1 MSQTQIQ
8 QSENNNNE
16 AVQTNISTQQIP
28 GGRKGH
34 TAYLNPEDNYIYVS
48 YNRQEPE
55 FYSENKVGHA
65 PTIRKAMV
73 EIGQHGRLVSDDFDK
88 VDLYTPNYQATA
100 EDYWKHIAKI
110 ASIGRTA
117 AVGGMMVP
125 ENFSAI
131 SITNVLA
138 QLRGTEER
146 NYVLQ
151 DAVTN
156 LNTSLLEGRIDIE
169 AGFDVHKNIPLG
181 AEIPSNQVTYTSVT
195 FKLPMLGAHVA
206 RYNEMNF
213 TNLEHD
219 PYRNSI
225 NRIGKRVI
233 KAKAELVKDAITAAT
248 VTSAGSSWIAFSGG
262 DSSANPYVDL
272 GTATDAIVAANG
284 NPNVIVMNDRTFRHF
299 FSNTWVRG
307 STEATKGNSPQPG
320 VTKTASLPG
329 TGLTAYIDSLIS
341 NSEAYIYDKEAII
354 GFQGPSAVTTYEDPH
369 HRAEGYY
376 YWEYFYAK
384 IIENSKCYKLTGISP

>member
-1 MSQTQIQ
+1 MSQTLEQNQ
-8 QSENNNNE
+8 EN
-16 AVQTNISTQQIP
+16 VQTNITSQQIP
-28 GGRKGH
+28 GGLKGH

-48 YNRQEPE
+48 QNRQYPE
-55 FYSENKVGHA
+55 FFTENKVAYA
-65 PTIRKAMV
+65 PILRKALV
-73 EIGQHGRLVSDDFDK
+73 EIGKHGKLVSDDFNE
-88 VDLYTPNYQATA
+88 VELFTPRYQAPA
-100 EDYWKHIAKI
+100 EDYFKHIAKT

-117 AVGGMMVP
+117 AAGGMMVP
-125 ENFSAI
+125 DNYSAI
-131 SITNVLA
+131 NITNVLA

-151 DAVTN
+151 DAATN

-169 AGFDVHKNIPLG
+169 AGFDVHKNIALG

-206 RYNEMNF
+206 KYNEMNF

-225 NRIGKRVI
+225 NKIGKRVI
-233 KAKAELVKDAITAAT
+233 KAKAELVKDAITAAS
-248 VTSAGSSWIAFSGG
+248 VTSAGSSWIAYSGG
-262 DSSANPYVDL
+262 DSTNNPYVDI
-272 GTATDAIVAANG
+272 GTASDAIVNANG
-284 NPNVIVMNDRTFRHF
+284 NPNTIVMNDRTFRSF

-307 STEATKGNSPQPG
+307 STEATRGNSPQPG
-320 VTKTASLPG
+320 VTKTVALPG
-329 TGLTAYIDSLIS
+329 TGLQAYVDSLIS
-341 NSEAYIYDKEAII
+341 NNEVYVYDKEAII
-354 GFQGPSAVTTYEDPH
+354 AFQGPSAVSTYEDVH

-384 IIENSKCYKLTGISP
+384 IIENSKFYKLTGISP

>member
-1 MSQTQIQ
+1 MSQTQE
-8 QSENNNNE
+8 QSEP
-16 AVQTNISTQQIP
+16 VQTNVSVQQIP
-28 GGRKGH
+28 GGLKGH

-48 YNRQEPE
+48 MNRNKPE
-55 FYSENKVGHA
+55 FFSENKVTHA
-65 PTIRKAMV
+65 PTLRKAMS
-73 EIGQHGRLVSDDFDK
+73 EIRQHGKLVSEDFDK
-88 VDLYTPNYQATA
+88 VDLYTQRFQAPA
-100 EDYWKHIAKI
+100 EDYWRFVAK
-110 ASIGRTA
+110 TA
-117 AVGGMMVP
+117 AIGGMMVP

-131 SITNVLA
+131 NITNVLA

-146 NYVLQ
+146 NYVIQ

-181 AEIPSNQVTYTSVT
+181 AEIPTNQVTYTSVT

-206 RYNEMNF
+206 KYNEMNF

-225 NRIGKRVI
+225 NKIGKRVI

-248 VTSAGSSWIAFSGG
+248 ATSAGSSWIAYTGG
-262 DSSANPYVDL
+262 DSTNNPYVDI
-272 GTATDAIVAANG
+272 GTASDAIVTANG
-284 NPNVIVMNDRTFRHF
+284 NPNVIVLNDRTFRSF

-307 STEATKGNSPQPG
+307 STEVTRGNSPQPG
-320 VTKTASLPG
+320 VTKTTTFPG
-329 TGLTAYIDSLIS
+329 TGLTAYVDSLIS
-341 NSEAYIYDKEAII
+341 NNEVYVYDKEAII

-384 IIENSKCYKLTGISP
+384 IIENSKIYKLTGISP

>member
-1 MSQTQIQ
+1 MSQTQVQ
-8 QSENNNNE
+8 ENNE
-16 AVQTNISTQQIP
+16 EVQTNIRTQQIP
-28 GGRKGH
+28 GGPRGH

-48 YNRQEPE
+48 DNRQQPE

-65 PTIRKAMV
+65 PTLRKAMA
-73 EIGQHGRLVSDDFDK
+73 EISQHGRLVSEDFDK
-88 VDLYTPNYQATA
+88 VELYTQKFQAPA
-100 EDYWKHIAKI
+100 EDYWKHVAKL
-110 ASIGRTA
+110 AAIGRTA
-117 AVGGMMVP
+117 ASGGMMVP

-146 NYVLQ
+146 NYILQ

-219 PYRNSI
+219 PYRSSI

-233 KAKAELVKDAITAAT
+233 KAKAELCKDAITAAT

-262 DSSANPYVDL
+262 DSTANPYVDL
-272 GTATDAIVAANG
+272 GTAMDAIVAANG
-284 NPNVIVMNDRTFRHF
+284 NPNTIVINDRTFRYF

-307 STEATKGNSPQPG
+307 NTEAARGNSPSPG
-320 VTKTASLPG
+320 VTKTSQLPG
-329 TGLTAYIDSLIS
+329 TGLTAYVDSLIA
-341 NSEAYIYDKEAII
+341 NSEAYVYDKEAII

-376 YWEYFYAK
+376 YWEYFKAQ
-384 IIENSKCYKLTGISP
+384 IIEQAKFYKLTGVSP

>member
-1 MSQTQIQ
+1 MSQTYNQ
-8 QSENNNNE
+8 ETNNE
-16 AVQTNISTQQIP
+16 AVQTNITTQQIP
-28 GGRKGH
+28 GGLRGH

-48 YNRQEPE
+48 LNRQQPE
-55 FYSENKVGHA
+55 FYSENKVSHA
-65 PTIRKAMV
+65 PTLRKAMT
-73 EIGQHGRLVSDDFDK
+73 EIAQHGKLVSEDFDK
-88 VDLYTPNYQATA
+88 VELYTSKFQAPA
-100 EDYWKHIAKI
+100 EDYWKHISRL
-110 ASIGRTA
+110 ASVGRTA
-117 AVGGMMVP
+117 AAGGMMVP

-131 SITNVLA
+131 NITNVLA

-146 NYVLQ
+146 NYVIQ

-169 AGFDVHKNIPLG
+169 AGFDVHKNIPIG
-181 AEIPSNQVTYTSVT
+181 AEIPTNQVTYTSVT

-213 TNLEHD
+213 ANLEQD

-248 VTSAGSSWIAFSGG
+248 VTSAGSSWIAYSGG
-262 DSSANPYVDL
+262 DSTNNPYVDV
-272 GTATDAIVAANG
+272 GTASDAIVAANG
-284 NPNVIVMNDRTFRHF
+284 NPNTLVINDRTFRAF
-299 FSNTWVRG
+299 YSNTWVKG
-307 STEATKGNSPQPG
+307 STEPTRGNSPQPG
-320 VTKTASLPG
+320 VTKTTQLPG
-329 TGLTAYIDSLIS
+329 TGLTAYVDSLIS
-341 NSEAYIYDKEAII
+341 NNEAYIYDKEAII

-384 IIENSKCYKLTGISP
+384 IIENAKIYKLTGISP

>member
-1 MSQTQIQ
+1 MSQTL
-8 QSENNNNE
+8 ENQNNE
-16 AVQTNISTQQIP
+16 IVQTNITSQQIP
-28 GGRKGH
+28 GGLKGH

-48 YNRQEPE
+48 MNRQNPE
-55 FYSENKVGHA
+55 FFSENKVAYA
-65 PTIRKAMV
+65 PILRKALV
-73 EIGQHGRLVSDDFDK
+73 EIGKHGKLVSEDFNE
-88 VDLYTPNYQATA
+88 VELFTPRYQAPA
-100 EDYWKHIAKI
+100 EDYFKHIAK
-110 ASIGRTA
+110 TA

-131 SITNVLA
+131 NITNVLA

-151 DAVTN
+151 DAATN

-181 AEIPSNQVTYTSVT
+181 AEIPTNQVTYTSVT

-233 KAKAELVKDAITAAT
+233 KAKAELVKDAITAAS
-248 VTSAGSSWIAFSGG
+248 VTSAGSSWIAYTGG
-262 DSSANPYVDL
+262 DSTNNPYVDV
-272 GTATDAIVAANG
+272 GTASDAIVAANG
-284 NPNVIVMNDRTFRHF
+284 NPNVIVMNDRTFRAF

-307 STEATKGNSPQPG
+307 STEATRGNSPNPG
-320 VTKTASLPG
+320 VTKTVALPG
-329 TGLTAYIDSLIS
+329 TGLTAYVDSLIS
-341 NSEAYIYDKEAII
+341 NNEVYVYDKEAII
-354 GFQGPSAVTTYEDPH
+354 AFQGPSAVSTYEDPH

-384 IIENSKCYKLTGISP
+384 IIENSKFYKLTGISP

>member
-1 MSQTQIQ
+1 MSQTLEQ
-8 QSENNNNE
+8 NNTTE
-16 AVQTNISTQQIP
+16 AIQTNISTQQIP
-28 GGRKGH
+28 GGARGH

-48 YNRQEPE
+48 LNRQNPE
-55 FYSENKVGHA
+55 FFSENKVGHA
-65 PTIRKAMV
+65 PTLRKAMA
-73 EIGQHGRLVSDDFDK
+73 EISQHGKLVSEDFDNIE
-88 VDLYTPNYQATA
+88 LYTSKFQAPA
-100 EDYWKHIAKI
+100 EDYWKHVAKL

-117 AVGGMMVP
+117 ASGGMMVP

-131 SITNVLA
+131 NITNVLA

-169 AGFDVHKNIPLG
+169 AGFDVHKNIPIG

-219 PYRNSI
+219 PYRSSI
-225 NRIGKRVI
+225 NRIGKRVV
-233 KAKAELVKDAITAAT
+233 KAKAELCKDAITAAT
-248 VTSAGSSWIAFSGG
+248 VTSAGSSWIAFSGA
-262 DSSANPYVDL
+262 DSTANPYVDI
-272 GTATDAIVAANG
+272 GTASDAVVAANG
-284 NPNVIVMNDRTFRHF
+284 SPNTAVMNDRTFRYF
-299 FSNTWVRG
+299 FSNTWVKG
-307 STEATKGNSPQPG
+307 STEATRGNSPSPG
-320 VTKTASLPG
+320 VTKTAALPG
-329 TGLTAYIDSLIS
+329 TGLTAYVDSLIT
-341 NSEAYIYDKEAII
+341 NNEVYIYDKEAIL
-354 GFQGPSAVTTYEDPH
+354 GFQGPSAVTTYEDVH

-384 IIENSKCYKLTGISP
+384 IIEQARMYKLTGISP

>member
-1 MSQTQIQ
+1 M
-8 QSENNNNE
+8 
-16 AVQTNISTQQIP
+16 
-28 GGRKGH
+28 
-34 TAYLNPEDNYIYVS
+34 
-48 YNRQEPE
+48 NRQEPE
-55 FYSENKVGHA
+55 FYSENKVSNA
-65 PTIRKAMV
+65 PLLRKAMS
-73 EIGQHGRLVSDDFDK
+73 EISQHGRLVSEDFDK
-88 VDLYTPNYQATA
+88 VELYTPKYQAAA
-100 EDYWKHIAKI
+100 EDYWKHIAKL

-117 AVGGMMVP
+117 ASGGMMVP
-125 ENFSAI
+125 ENYSAI
-131 SITNVLA
+131 NITNVLA

-151 DAVTN
+151 DAVTS

-169 AGFDVHKNIPLG
+169 AGFDVHKNIPMG
-181 AEIPSNQVTYTSVT
+181 AEIPTSQVTYTSVT

-206 RYNEMNF
+206 KYNEMNF

-248 VTSAGSSWIAFSGG
+248 VTSAGASWIAFTGG
-262 DSSANPYVDL
+262 DSTANPYVDI
-272 GTATDAIVAANG
+272 GVASDAIVAANG
-284 NPNVIVMNDRTFRHF
+284 NPDTLVINDRTFRAF

-307 STEATKGNSPQPG
+307 STEATRGNSPQPG
-320 VTKTASLPG
+320 VTKTTTIPG
-329 TGLTAYIDSLIS
+329 TGLTAYVDSLIS
-341 NSEAYIYDKEAII
+341 NNEAYIFDREAII
-354 GFQGPSAVTTYEDPH
+354 GFQGPSAVSTYEDPH

-384 IIENSKCYKLTGISP
+384 IIENAKFYKLTGISP

>member
-1 MSQTQIQ
+1 MSQTQTQ
-8 QSENNNNE
+8 ETNNE
-16 AVQTNISTQQIP
+16 AVQTNITTQQIP
-28 GGRKGH
+28 GGTRGH

-48 YNRQEPE
+48 LNRQQPE
-55 FYSENKVGHA
+55 FFSENKVSHA
-65 PTIRKAMV
+65 PTLRKAMS
-73 EIGQHGRLVSDDFDK
+73 EIAQHGRLVSEDFDK
-88 VDLYTPNYQATA
+88 VELYTSKFQAPA
-100 EDYWKHIAKI
+100 EDYWKHIGRM
-110 ASIGRTA
+110 ASVGRTA
-117 AVGGMMVP
+117 ASGGMMVP

-131 SITNVLA
+131 NITNVLA

-206 RYNEMNF
+206 KYNEMNF

-248 VTSAGSSWIAFSGG
+248 VTSAGSSWLAYSGG
-262 DSSANPYVDL
+262 ESTNNPYVDV
-272 GTATDAIVAANG
+272 GTASDAIVAANG
-284 NPNVIVMNDRTFRHF
+284 NPNTLVINDRTFRSF
-299 FSNTWVRG
+299 FSNTWVKG
-307 STEATKGNSPQPG
+307 STEPNRGNSPQPG
-320 VTKTASLPG
+320 VTKTTQLPG
-329 TGLTAYIDSLIS
+329 TGLTTYVDSLIS
-341 NSEAYIYDKEAII
+341 NNEAYIYDKEAII

-384 IIENSKCYKLTGISP
+384 IIENAKIYKLTGIAP

>member
-1 MSQTQIQ
+1 MSQTL
-8 QSENNNNE
+8 ENNTE
-16 AVQTNISTQQIP
+16 VVQTNITTQQIP
-28 GGRKGH
+28 GGLKGH
-34 TAYLNPEDNYIYVS
+34 TAYLNPEDQYIYVS
-48 YNRQEPE
+48 QNRQTPE
-55 FYSENKVGHA
+55 FYSENKVSHA
-65 PTIRKAMV
+65 PTLRKAMA
-73 EIGQHGRLVSDDFDK
+73 EISQHGRLVSEDFDK
-88 VDLYTPNYQATA
+88 VELYTSKFQAPA
-100 EDYWKHIAKI
+100 EDYWKHISRL
-110 ASIGRTA
+110 ASVGRTA
-117 AVGGMMVP
+117 ASGGMMVP

-131 SITNVLA
+131 NITNVLA

-146 NYVLQ
+146 NYVIQ

-206 RYNEMNF
+206 KYNEMNF

-248 VTSAGSSWIAFSGG
+248 VTSAGSSWIAYTGG
-262 DSSANPYVDL
+262 DSTNNPYVDI
-272 GTATDAIVAANG
+272 GTASDAIVAANG
-284 NPNVIVMNDRTFRHF
+284 NPDTLVINDRTFRSF

-307 STEATKGNSPQPG
+307 STEATRGNSPQPG
-320 VTKTASLPG
+320 VTKTTQFPG
-329 TGLTAYIDSLIS
+329 TGLTAYVDSLIS
-341 NSEAYIYDKEAII
+341 NNEAYIYDKEAII

-384 IIENSKCYKLTGISP
+384 IIENAKIYKLTGISP

>member
-1 MSQTQIQ
+1 MSQTL
-8 QSENNNNE
+8 ENNTE
-16 AVQTNISTQQIP
+16 SVQTNITTQQIP
-28 GGRKGH
+28 GGTRGH

-48 YNRQEPE
+48 LNRQQPE
-55 FYSENKVGHA
+55 FFSENKVSHA
-65 PTIRKAMV
+65 PTLRKAMS
-73 EIGQHGRLVSDDFDK
+73 EISQHGRLVSEDFDR
-88 VDLYTPNYQATA
+88 VELYTSKYQAPA
-100 EDYWKHIAKI
+100 EDYWKHISRL
-110 ASIGRTA
+110 ASVGRTA
-117 AVGGMMVP
+117 ASGGMMVP

-131 SITNVLA
+131 NITNVLA

-146 NYVLQ
+146 NYVIQ
-151 DAVTN
+151 DAVTP

-169 AGFDVHKNIPLG
+169 AGFDVHKNIALG

-206 RYNEMNF
+206 KYNEMNF

-233 KAKAELVKDAITAAT
+233 KAKAELVKDAITSAT
-248 VTSAGSSWIAFSGG
+248 VTSAGSSWIAYTGG
-262 DSSANPYVDL
+262 DSTNNPYVDI
-272 GTATDAIVAANG
+272 GVASDAIVAANG
-284 NPNVIVMNDRTFRHF
+284 NPNVLVINDRTFRAF

-307 STEATKGNSPQPG
+307 STDATRGNSPSPG
-320 VTKTASLPG
+320 VTKTTQLPG
-329 TGLTAYIDSLIS
+329 TGLTTYVDSLIS
-341 NSEAYIYDKEAII
+341 NNEAYIYDKEAII

-376 YWEYFYAK
+376 FWEYFYSK
-384 IIENSKCYKLTGISP
+384 IIENAKIYKLTGISP

>member
-1 MSQTQIQ
+1 MSQTQI
-8 QSENNNNE
+8 ETNNE
-16 AVQTNISTQQIP
+16 VVQTNITTQQIP
-28 GGRKGH
+28 GGLKGH

-48 YNRQEPE
+48 QNRQTPE
-55 FYSENKVGHA
+55 FYSENKVSHA
-65 PTIRKAMV
+65 PTLRKAMA
-73 EIGQHGRLVSDDFDK
+73 EINQHGRLVSEDFDK
-88 VDLYTPNYQATA
+88 VELYTSKFQAPA
-100 EDYWKHIAKI
+100 EDYWKHIGRL
-110 ASIGRTA
+110 ASVGRTA
-117 AVGGMMVP
+117 ASGGMMVP

-131 SITNVLA
+131 NITNVLA

-146 NYVLQ
+146 NYVIQ

-206 RYNEMNF
+206 KYNEMNF

-248 VTSAGSSWIAFSGG
+248 VTSAGSSWIAYTGG
-262 DSSANPYVDL
+262 DSTNNPYVDI
-272 GTATDAIVAANG
+272 GTASDAIVAANG
-284 NPNVIVMNDRTFRHF
+284 NPDTLVINDRTFRSF

-307 STEATKGNSPQPG
+307 STEATRGNSPQPG
-320 VTKTASLPG
+320 VTKTTQFPG
-329 TGLTAYIDSLIS
+329 TGLTAYVDSLIS
-341 NSEAYIYDKEAII
+341 NNEAYIYDKEAII

-376 YWEYFYAK
+376 YWEYYYAK
-384 IIENSKCYKLTGISP
+384 IIENAKIYKLTGISP

>member
-1 MSQTQIQ
+1 MSQTL
-8 QSENNNNE
+8 ENNTE
-16 AVQTNISTQQIP
+16 VVQTNITTQQIP
-28 GGRKGH
+28 GGLKGH
-34 TAYLNPEDNYIYVS
+34 TAYLNPEDQYIYVS
-48 YNRQEPE
+48 QNRQTPE
-55 FYSENKVGHA
+55 FYSENKVSHA
-65 PTIRKAMV
+65 PTLRKAMA
-73 EIGQHGRLVSDDFDK
+73 EISQHGRLVSEDFDK
-88 VDLYTPNYQATA
+88 VELYTSKFQAPA
-100 EDYWKHIAKI
+100 EDYWKHISRL
-110 ASIGRTA
+110 ASVGRTA
-117 AVGGMMVP
+117 ASGGMMVP

-131 SITNVLA
+131 NITNVLA

-146 NYVLQ
+146 NYVIQ

-206 RYNEMNF
+206 KYNEMNF

-248 VTSAGSSWIAFSGG
+248 VTSAGSSWIAYTGG
-262 DSSANPYVDL
+262 DSTNNPYVDI
-272 GTATDAIVAANG
+272 GTASDAIVAANG
-284 NPNVIVMNDRTFRHF
+284 NPDTLVINDRTFRSF

-307 STEATKGNSPQPG
+307 STEATRGNSPQPG
-320 VTKTASLPG
+320 VTKTTQFPG
-329 TGLTAYIDSLIS
+329 TGLTAYVDSLIS
-341 NSEAYIYDKEAII
+341 NNEAYIYDKEAII

-376 YWEYFYAK
+376 YWEYYYAK
-384 IIENSKCYKLTGISP
+384 IIENAKIYKLTGISP

>member
-1 MSQTQIQ
+1 MSQTYQT
-8 QSENNNNE
+8 SSSDENVNVE
-16 AVQTNISTQQIP
+16 TSVQKIP
-28 GGRKGH
+28 GGSYGH

-48 YNRQEPE
+48 YNRQKPE
-55 FYSENKVGHA
+55 FFSENKVANA
-65 PTIRKAMV
+65 PILRKALV
-73 EIGQHGRLVSDDFDK
+73 EISQKGKLVSEEFNE
-88 VDLYTPNYQATA
+88 VDLFTPKYQAPA
-100 EDYWKHIAKI
+100 EDYFKFIAK
-110 ASIGRTA
+110 TA

-131 SITNVLA
+131 NITNVLA

-146 NYVLQ
+146 NYVIQ
-151 DAVTN
+151 DSVTN

-206 RYNEMNF
+206 KYNEMNF

-225 NRIGKRVI
+225 NRIGKRVV

-248 VTSAGSSWIAFSGG
+248 ATSAGSSWIAYTGG
-262 DSSANPYVDL
+262 DSNANPYVDL
-272 GTATDAIVAANG
+272 GVASDAIVAANG
-284 NPNVIVMNDRTFRHF
+284 NPNVAIMNDRTFRAFH
-299 FSNTWVRG
+299 SNTWVRG
-307 STEATKGNSPQPG
+307 STEVTRGNSPSPG
-320 VTKTASLPG
+320 VTKTIALPG

-341 NSEAYIYDKEAII
+341 NNEVYVFDREAII
-354 GFQGPSAVTTYEDPH
+354 KFQGPSAVTTYEDPH

-376 YWEYFYAK
+376 YWAYFYAK
-384 IIENSKCYKLTGISP
+384 IIENSKIYKLTGISP

>member
-1 MSQTQIQ
+1 MSQTQI
-8 QSENNNNE
+8 SENNNE
-16 AVQTNISTQQIP
+16 AVQTNITTQKIP
-28 GGRKGH
+28 GGLKGH

-48 YNRQEPE
+48 LNRQQPE
-55 FYSENKVGHA
+55 FYSENKVSHA
-65 PTIRKAMV
+65 PTLRKAMT
-73 EIGQHGRLVSDDFDK
+73 EIAQHGRLVSEDFDK
-88 VDLYTPNYQATA
+88 VELYTSKFQAPA
-100 EDYWKHIAKI
+100 EDYWKHIGRLA
-110 ASIGRTA
+110 AVGRTA
-117 AVGGMMVP
+117 ASGGMMVP

-131 SITNVLA
+131 NITNVLA

-206 RYNEMNF
+206 KYNEMNF

-248 VTSAGSSWIAFSGG
+248 VTSAGSSWIAYTAG
-262 DSSANPYVDL
+262 DSTNNPYVDV
-272 GTATDAIVAANG
+272 GTASDAIVAANG
-284 NPNVIVMNDRTFRHF
+284 NPNTLVINDRTSRAF
-299 FSNTWVRG
+299 FSNTWVKG
-307 STEATKGNSPQPG
+307 STEPTRGNSPQPG
-320 VTKTASLPG
+320 VTKTISLPG
-329 TGLTAYIDSLIS
+329 TGLTAYVDSLIS
-341 NSEAYIYDKEAII
+341 NNEAYVYDKESII

-376 YWEYFYAK
+376 YWEYYYSK
-384 IIENSKCYKLTGISP
+384 IIENSKIFKLTGISP